1 LEDEEMVSDTAS
13 DVVSDDGQGEVTY
26 TQEQQDWELSPGQ
39 FNAFVPIILLIYV
52 SFGAIYRRA

>member
-1 LEDEEMVSDTAS
+1 LEDEEMVSGTAS
-13 DVVSDDGQGEVTY
+13 DVVSDDGQGEY
-26 TQEQQDWELSPGQ
+26 TQEEQDWDLPSGQ